1 MGTGHESPGKLPP
14 RGEGPHDVSPLPV
27 RWFYP
32 VIAGALAGLVLR
44 LIFSGSAGSAL
55 SPMVAAFIFGA
66 PLLVSVVTVYLAERV
81 RRRTWAYYFAAPF
94 LANLLFII
102 GTLLLMIEGWICAM
116 VVIPMFAI
124 LGGLGGLLM
133 GCICRMTNWPRPT
146 LYCAGALPLLLA
158 FAAPLIPTPSAI
170 GSIERTIVVEA
181 PAAIVWQ
188 SINDIRNIRGEEME
202 DALALRIGVPQPI
215 SGVTEDSTVGRVR
228 ASRWGKQVYFDE
240 VIQEWEPERYLRWTY
255 RFHPDSFPR
264 RALDDHVVIG
274 GHYFDLLDT
283 SYTLEPL
290 EGGAATRLSSRTRY
304 KIATQ
309 FNFYANWVA
318 QILVGNLN
326 DVGLALYKSRSEQT
340 AGAIGEDA
348 A

>member
-1 MGTGHESPGKLPP
+1 MSP
-14 RGEGPHDVSPLPV
+14 RTEIPHDVSLPV

-32 VIAGALAGLVLR
+32 VFAGALAGVALR
-44 LIFSGSAGSAL
+44 LIFSGSGGSAW

-81 RRRTWAYYFAAPF
+81 RRRSWGYYFVAPL
-94 LANLLFII
+94 LANLLFVI
-102 GTLLLMIEGWICAM
+102 GTLLLVIEGWICAI
-116 VVIPMFAI
+116 VIVPMFAI

-133 GCICRMTNWPRPT
+133 GCICRMTNWPRPA
-146 LYCAGALPLLLA
+146 LYCAGALPLVLA
-158 FAAPLIPTPSAI
+158 FAAPLVPTPSTI
-170 GSIERTIVVEA
+170 GAIERTIVVEA
-181 PAAIVWQ
+181 PAAVVWQ
-188 SINDIRNIRGEEME
+188 SLNDIRDIRGEEMD

-215 SGVTEDSTVGRVR
+215 SGLTEDSAVGRVR
-228 ASRWGKQVYFDE
+228 TSRWGKEVYFDE
-240 VIQEWEPERYLRWTY
+240 IIVDWEPGHYLRWTY

-283 SYTLEPL
+283 SYMLEPL
-290 EGGAATRLSSRTRY
+290 EGGATTRLSSRTRY

-309 FNFYANWVA
+309 FNFYASWVA

-326 DVGLALYKSRSEQT
+326 EVGLRLYKSRSEQA